1 MDKKLFVELFRF
13 DHKSD
18 YLPYYKKYEVSYTDN
33 ETILDLLNKI
43 NDIENFS
50 FKGVED
56 FGVRVNNLFLN
67 TKELISQVVDKTT
80 KRFKIEPVSQY
91 RAINDLTIDNKDF
104 FEKLNIFSQYLSDEQ
119 KETYSK
125 ELQLE
130 YYASNSLDFSKS
142 YMGDHSFI
150 VASDII
156 EEDESLTNEILS
168 LINDKD
174 DGILYHTSVQKRL
187 MTPNVTNATKITDLL
202 QKVTKYD
209 LENSSEEIEV
219 LDSISQEFVDFN
231 IAVYDKENTDTLKT
245 IVESSKANYIDI
257 DTKNDDLALYS
268 QTTDDT
274 FSYKIAG
281 RVLLDA
287 KDNNA
292 DFIVVSNKNTFEL
305 FDNKQKN
312 IERVVGREI
321 NIPVITASQFN
332 SLLSG
337 EKDIQKLGF
346 NTHKVNVPFL

>member
-130 YYASNSLDFSKS
+130 YYASNSLNFNKA
-142 YMGDHSFI
+142 YLGDHAFI
-150 VASDII
+150 IASDII
-156 EEDESLTNEILS
+156 EQDESLEKEILS
-168 LINDKD
+168 LINTQ
-174 DGILYHTSVQKRL
+174 DGILLHTSVAKR
-187 MTPNVTNATKITDLL
+187 MFKANAQNQAKINSML
-202 QKVTKYD
+202 QKVTKTEQ
-209 LENSSEEIEV
+209 ENASSEVTQVDTIA
-219 LDSISQEFVDFN
+219 QEFTDFN
-231 IAVYDKENTDTLKT
+231 IAVYDQNDTEQLKN
-245 IVESSKANYIDI
+245 IVLNSKAKYVDI
-257 DTKNDDLALYS
+257 ETKNDDLALYS
-268 QTTDDT
+268 QNIDET
-274 FSYKIAG
+274 FSFKIAG
-281 RVLLDA
+281 RILLDA

-292 DFIVVSNKNTFEL
+292 DFIVVNSKESFTF
-305 FDNKQKN
+305 FDEKQKL
-312 IERVVGREI
+312 IEKVVGRDI
-321 NIPVITASQFN
+321 NIPVVTVSQFN
-332 SLLSG
+332 DMLSG
-337 EKDIQKLGF
+337 EKDTSKLGF
-346 NTHKVNVPFL
+346 NTHKVNIPFL